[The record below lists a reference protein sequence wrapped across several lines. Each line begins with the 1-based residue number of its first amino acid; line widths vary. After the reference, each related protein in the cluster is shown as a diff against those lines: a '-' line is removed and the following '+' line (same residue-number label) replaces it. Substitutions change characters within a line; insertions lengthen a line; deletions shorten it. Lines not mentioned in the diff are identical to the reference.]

1 MDRIRASDAERE
13 EYAQRVRKAVG
24 EGRLGID
31 EGDERM
37 LSVYAATYRDELG
50 PLVADLP
57 PEPRAVATRF
67 HHRHHPR
74 FPFVPLVIAAV
85 LVGLW
90 AIPGAQFWPAVPL
103 AILTVVF
110 VRHLG
115 WYLHSRRAHAPTPGP
130 RP

>member
-1 MDRIRASDAERE
+1 MDRIRASDVERE
-13 EYAQRVRKAVG
+13 EYAVRVRKAVG
-24 EGRLGID
+24 EGRLTID

-57 PEPRAVATRF
+57 PQPRPIAERRYY
-67 HHRHHPR
+67 HHYRPR
-74 FPFVPLVIAAV
+74 LPFVPLVIAAV

-90 AIPGAQFWPAVPL
+90 TIPGAHFWPVVPF

-110 VRHLG
+110 VRHLV
-115 WYLHSRRAHAPTPGP
+115 WHLFARRLP
-130 RP
+130 RR